1 MNRSETI
8 SSIAKALNGFNSE
21 VSKISKDS
29 ANPFHKNNY
38 ASLDNIIDEVRPI
51 LTKHGLNVMQFPKS
65 DGQTVSVTTY
75 LLHDSGEWIESEPL
89 SMKPAKTD
97 PQGIGS
103 CITYARRYSLQ
114 AFLSLNTGEDDDG
127 NGASNAKPKNENKSQ
142 KQNGQQQSQQQT
154 QQQQHNSQQQQG
166 NPPPT
171 SLLSE
176 PQKKKINVLVEK
188 VVKEKNTTRELVYE
202 TLRRKQSIG
211 AFGSLT
217 ELTKGQASAAIKEL
231 EKVVGSQ

>member
-8 SSIAKALNGFNSE
+8 SSLAKALSGFNSE

-29 ANPFHKNNY
+29 ENPFFKNNY
-38 ASLDNIIDEVRPI
+38 ASLDNIIDQVRPI

-65 DGQTVSVTTY
+65 DGAVVSVTTY
-75 LLHDSGEWIESEPL
+75 LMHDSGEWIESEPL
-89 SMKPAKTD
+89 SMKPVKTD

-127 NGASNAKPKNENKSQ
+127 NGASQLKPPSNNKNQ
-142 KQNGQQQSQQQT
+142 QQNGQQQT
-154 QQQQHNSQQQQG
+154 KNQQQG

-171 SLLSE
+171 NLLSE

-202 TLRRKQSIG
+202 TLRRKSNIG
-211 AFGSLT
+211 AFNSLT
-217 ELTKGQASAAIKEL
+217 ELTKSQASAAIKEL